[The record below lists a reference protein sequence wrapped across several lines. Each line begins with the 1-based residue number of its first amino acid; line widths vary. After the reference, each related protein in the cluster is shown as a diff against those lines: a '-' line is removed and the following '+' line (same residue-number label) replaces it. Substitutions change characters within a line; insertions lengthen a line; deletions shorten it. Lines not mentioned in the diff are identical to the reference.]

1 MKIIEASVV
10 IIVWHLFA
18 NLLRAF
24 QICCIFSFQPLFCV
38 PFLSRLQRLVFHFPF
53 LTFGIPFSSL
63 ILCVCCIIWA
73 AIAYCTWRN
82 LLRIESM
89 LILTKERA

>member
-38 PFLSRLQRLVFHFPF
+38 PFLSRLQRLAFHFPF
-53 LTFGIPFSSL
+53 FNVRYTFFLVDSL
-63 ILCVCCIIWA
+63 CMLYHLGS
-73 AIAYCTWRN
+73 YC
-82 LLRIESM
+82 LLYLEEFV
-89 LILTKERA
+89 TY